1 MTALIVGNGEVS
13 EKIKP
18 LLPENA
24 YVICAD
30 GGFRHMDKL
39 GLTPDIVI
47 GDMDSVKADLHGEK
61 TIVYPVRK
69 DFTDSEIA
77 VNYAIDNG
85 FSDLVLIGFTGTRT
99 DHTLTNL
106 FLLKGISERGARAEI
121 IDEHNIIRYAEK
133 ENIIRG
139 KKGDIVSII
148 PIGGDVSGIT
158 TEGLDYPLFSETLE
172 FGKGRGVSNVMTGDE
187 CRITVKNG
195 SALIIK
201 SKD

>member
-106 FLLKGISERGARAEI
+106 FLLKGISERGARAKI

>member
-106 FLLKGISERGARAEI
+106 LLLKGISERGARAEI
-121 IDEHNIIRYAEK
+121 IDEHNVIRYAEK

>member
-39 GLTPDIVI
+39 GLTPDIII

-85 FSDLVLIGFTGTRT
+85 FSDLVLIGFTGTRM
-99 DHTLTNL
+99 DHTLNNL
-106 FLLKGISERGARAEI
+106 FLLKGISERGVRAEI
-121 IDEHNIIRYAEK
+121 IDEHNIIHYAEK

>member
-121 IDEHNIIRYAEK
+121 IDEHNVIRYAEK

>member
-106 FLLKGISERGARAEI
+106 FLLKGISERGARAKI
-121 IDEHNIIRYAEK
+121 IDEHNVIRYAEK

>member
-1 MTALIVGNGEVS
+1 MTALIVGNGDVS

-39 GLTPDIVI
+39 GLTPDIII

-172 FGKGRGVSNVMTGDE
+172 FGKGRGVSNVMTGDA

>member
-121 IDEHNIIRYAEK
+121 IDEHNVIRYAEK

-158 TEGLDYPLFSETLE
+158 TEGLDYPLSSETLE

>member
-121 IDEHNIIRYAEK
+121 IDEHNVIRYAEK

-172 FGKGRGVSNVMTGDE
+172 FGKGRGVSNEMTGDE

>member
-69 DFTDSEIA
+69 DFTDSELA

-121 IDEHNIIRYAEK
+121 IDEHNVIRYAEK

-172 FGKGRGVSNVMTGDE
+172 FGKGRGVSNEMTGDE

>member
-39 GLTPDIVI
+39 GLTPDIII

-77 VNYAIDNG
+77 VNYAINNG

-106 FLLKGISERGARAEI
+106 FLLKGISERGASAEI

-195 SALIIK
+195 SALIIQ

>member
-47 GDMDSVKADLHGEK
+47 GDMGSVKADLHGEK

-106 FLLKGISERGARAEI
+106 FLLKGISERGTRAEI
-121 IDEHNIIRYAEK
+121 IDEHNVIRYAEK

>member
-39 GLTPDIVI
+39 GLTPDIII

-85 FSDLVLIGFTGTRT
+85 FSDLVLIGFTGTRM
-99 DHTLTNL
+99 DHTLNNL
-106 FLLKGISERGARAEI
+106 FLLKGISERGVRAEI

-133 ENIIRG
+133 ENILHG

-148 PIGGDVSGIT
+148 PIEGDVSGIT
-158 TEGLDYPLFSETLE
+158 TEGLDYPLFSGTLE

-195 SALIIK
+195 SALIIQ

>member
-106 FLLKGISERGARAEI
+106 FLLKGISEHGARAEI

>member
-1 MTALIVGNGEVS
+1 MIALIVGNGDVS
-13 EKIKP
+13 GKIKP
-18 LLPENA
+18 LLPKGA

-39 GLTPDIVI
+39 DLTPDIVI
-47 GDMDSVKADLHGEK
+47 GDMDSVKADISKEK
-61 TIVYPVRK
+61 TICYPVRK

-77 VNYAIDNG
+77 VKYAIDKG
-85 FSDLVLIGFTGTRT
+85 FSEIVLVGFTGTRM

-106 FLLKGISERGARAEI
+106 FLLKNISEKGVKAEL
-121 IDEHNIIRYAEK
+121 IDEHNVIRYAEK
-133 ENIIRG
+133 ENVIYG

-148 PIGGDVSGIT
+148 PIAGDVSGIT
-158 TEGLDYPLFSETLE
+158 TEGLEYPLFEETLE
-172 FGKGRGVSNVMTGDE
+172 FAKGRGVSNVMTTDS
-187 CRITVKNG
+187 CKITIEKG

>member
-106 FLLKGISERGARAEI
+106 FLLKGISELGARAEI

>member
-18 LLPENA
+18 LLPKNA

-39 GLTPDIVI
+39 GLIPDIVI
-47 GDMDSVKADLHGEK
+47 GDMDSVKADLHNEK

-69 DFTDSEIA
+69 NFTDSEIA
-77 VNYAIDNG
+77 VNHAIDNG
-85 FSDLVLIGFTGTRT
+85 FLELVLVGFTGTRM
-99 DHTLTNL
+99 DHTLTNV
-106 FLLKGISERGARAEI
+106 FLLKSISERGVKARI

-133 ENIIRG
+133 ENMLCG

-187 CRITVKNG
+187 CKITINNG
-195 SALIIK
+195 SALIIQ